1 MVSYNVIDERVIII
15 IVWSFYIPSPYKNN
29 CILEKKMLYIGIN
42 QLNPYTCIIDTKFIK
57 TNLGT
62 KDLLK
67 KGFPSTA

>member
-1 MVSYNVIDERVIII
+1 MLHCNVIDKRVIII
-15 IVWSFYIPSPYKNN
+15 IVWSFYTPSSNKKN

-42 QLNPYTCIIDTKFIK
+42 QLKPYIIDTKFIK

-62 KDLLK
+62 KDLMK

>member
-1 MVSYNVIDERVIII
+1 MVCYNVIDERFIII
-15 IVWSFYIPSPYKNN
+15 IVWSFYIPSSYKNN
-29 CILEKKMLYIGIN
+29 CILEKKMLYIGIY
-42 QLNPYTCIIDTKFIK
+42 QLKPYIIETKFIK